1 MKKFM
6 DRDFLLK
13 SDYAK
18 HLFHDYAEKM
28 PIVDYHCHI
37 SPKEIYE
44 DRKFDNIAQ
53 VWLGG
58 DHYKWR
64 QMRSNGIDE
73 YYITGDAS
81 DYEKFINYAKTLEKP
96 SATLFITGLTL
107 NFSVSLTAIRFF
119 QKNRKRNLGSVQRK
133 ASVR

>member
-1 MKKFM
+1 MISNKKITKFSHREFEQTACLMKPFSVDLICKGFHTLPQRNHSEQEIEMKKFM

-44 DRKFDNIAQ
+44 DR
-53 VWLGG
+53 L
-58 DHYKWR
+58 
-64 QMRSNGIDE
+64 
-73 YYITGDAS
+73 ITLLRYG
-81 DYEKFINYAKTLEKP
+81 
-96 SATLFITGLTL
+96 
-107 NFSVSLTAIRFF
+107 
-119 QKNRKRNLGSVQRK
+119 
-133 ASVR
+133 